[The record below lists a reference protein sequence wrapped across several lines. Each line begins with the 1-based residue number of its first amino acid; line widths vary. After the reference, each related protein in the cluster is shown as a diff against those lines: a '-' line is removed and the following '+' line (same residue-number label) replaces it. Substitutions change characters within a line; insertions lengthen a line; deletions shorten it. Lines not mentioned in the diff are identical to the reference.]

1 MNVIGNVLRK
11 MPRIQ
16 NPENKLSISSG
27 KQGEERDNTR
37 GSNRAATKFE
47 ALAPP
52 LAFHSRMTTLDFPQ
66 NRELTHRLRI
76 HMMMEKTRE

>member
-27 KQGEERDNTR
+27 KQGEARDNTR
-37 GSNRAATKFE
+37 GSKRAATKCE
-47 ALAPP
+47 DLAPP

-66 NRELTHRLRI
+66 IESLLTG
-76 HMMMEKTRE
+76 